1 MAALGKKFDA
11 TEHDTTQ
18 SDYAELPNGIYK
30 LEVEASE
37 VKPTS
42 NGKGT
47 ILKVTNSVIAPEDYA
62 GRKLFNNY
70 NLENESAQAQE
81 IGQKQFA
88 ALCRA
93 IGVSEVE
100 DSEEL
105 HFKAYTVRVA
115 LGKPSKD
122 GQYPARAE
130 IKRYYFEDEGNVPEP
145 SIDEVQPAAKPAAA
159 NNNQRPA
166 NDNRGSQGSGRPFA
180 AGGKPASQ
188 PATGARTWGK
198 K

>member
-1 MAALGKKFDA
+1 LAALGKKFDA
-11 TEHDTTQ
+11 TAHDTTQ
-18 SDYAELPNGIYK
+18 SDYSELPNGTYRMEI
-30 LEVEASE
+30 EASE
-37 VKPTS
+37 VKPTKDGS
-42 NGKGT
+42 GT
-47 ILKVTNSVIAPEDYA
+47 LLKVTCSVIDPEDYR
-62 GRKLFNNY
+62 GRKLFNQY
-70 NLENESAQAQE
+70 NLENKSAQAQE

-93 IGVSEVE
+93 IGVAEVE

-105 HFKAYTVRVA
+105 HFHAFTVKVG

-130 IKRYYFEDEGNVPEP
+130 IKRYFFEDEGPLPEP
-145 SIDEVQPAAKPAAA
+145 AIDDVQPAAKPVAA

-166 NDNRGSQGSGRPFA
+166 ANQNTPQA
-180 AGGKPASQ
+180 AAKPA
-188 PATGARTWGK
+188 GARPWAK

>member
-1 MAALGKKFDA
+1 MAALGKKFNAED
-11 TEHDTTQ
+11 HDTTQ
-18 SDYAELPNGIYK
+18 SDYSELPNGIYIM
-30 LEVEASE
+30 EIEASE
-37 VKPTS
+37 VVPTKD
-42 NGKGT
+42 GKGT
-47 ILKVTNSVIAPEDYA
+47 ILKTTNVVIEPEQYA
-62 GRKLFNNY
+62 KRKLFNNY
-70 NLENESAQAQE
+70 NLENQSAQAQE

-93 IGVSEVE
+93 IGVAEVD

-105 HFKAYTVRVA
+105 HFKAFTVKVG

-130 IKRYYFEDEGNVPEP
+130 IKRYYFEDDGELPAPAV
-145 SIDEVQPAAKPAAA
+145 DADQPKPTPAAA

-166 NDNRGSQGSGRPFA
+166 ANQNAAPAKA
-180 AGGKPASQ
+180 AGARPW
-188 PATGARTWGK
+188 GAK